1 MDNKIL
7 SSFYREL
14 ADLIDNDQIDQ
25 DGIKELGD
33 FYMSYN
39 FYNNIGEQNIE
50 EKEFKKFLVLG
61 WYIYSM
67 ILTNDDIDNQIEY

>member
-7 SSFYREL
+7 STFYREL
-14 ADLIDNDQIDQ
+14 ADSIDNDQIDE
-25 DGIKELGD
+25 DGLKDLGE

-39 FYNNIGEQNIE
+39 FYNNIEQNIE

-67 ILTNDDIDNQIEY
+67 ILSNNDFENQIDS